1 MKFLFYF
8 VHYDVWGL
16 APIDPYNELKYFVLF
31 IEDFSKAN
39 RLYLLKSKDEVFDC
53 FYEFLCLIE
62 TQFNAKLKIFRSDN
76 GTEFKNRKFS
86 SLFREKCIIHQTTL

>member
-1 MKFLFYF
+1 MTFLFYF

-39 RLYLLKSKDEVFDC
+39 RLYLLKFKDEVFDC
-53 FYEFLCLIE
+53 IYEFLFLLK
-62 TQFNAKLKIFRSDN
+62 TQFNRKVKIFRSDN
-76 GTEFKNRKFS
+76 EIKFINIFFS
-86 SLFREKCIIHQTTL
+86 NLFREKCIIQQTI